1 MNVVRRYLR
10 NKYFLIGHVLILAFE
25 QYKQIGRDQVY
36 QPVRERCPAKGVW
49 RVEVKDKEVAGGF
62 ALRGGAVV
70 VWDCLGGRFKT
81 RRGIW
86 FFLGRRTAREIEL
99 CEFQQQTG
107 VERSLRRN

>member
-1 MNVVRRYLR
+1 MN
-10 NKYFLIGHVLILAFE
+10 
-25 QYKQIGRDQVY
+25 KQIGRDQVY

-70 VWDCLGGRFKT
+70 VRNCLGGRFKT

-86 FFLGRRTAREIEL
+86 RFLGQRTAREIEL

-107 VERSLRRN
+107 VERSLKRNQKLNFSHIVILDTCNIR